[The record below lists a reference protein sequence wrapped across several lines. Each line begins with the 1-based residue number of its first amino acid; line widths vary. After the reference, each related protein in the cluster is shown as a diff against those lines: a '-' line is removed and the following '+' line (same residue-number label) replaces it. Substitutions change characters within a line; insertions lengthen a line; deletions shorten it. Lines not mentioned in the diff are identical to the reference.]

1 MAAADTELANFVK
14 EALMRGAAR
23 QEIASALLGAGW
35 PEAQVRAA
43 LAGYAEMEFPV
54 PVPVPRPRHYLSARD
69 AFVYLVLFSTLGL
82 SAYYLGSLIF
92 QLIDV
97 TFPDPALQTRGGFWG
112 KDRIRWA
119 VAVLV
124 VSFPLYLYLAAR
136 TASEVAAE
144 SSRRASR
151 VRKWLTYMTLF
162 AAALVIIGDLVALI
176 YQFLTGDLTIRV
188 ALKILTVAII
198 SGAIFIYYLR
208 SVSGDEAEA

>member
-43 LAGYAEMEFPV
+43 LAGYAEVEF
-54 PVPVPRPRHYLSARD
+54 PVPVPRPRPYLSARD

-97 TFPDPALQTRGGFWG
+97 TFPDPALQTRGFWG
-112 KDRIRWA
+112 EDRIRWA

-144 SSRRASR
+144 PSKRASR